1 MNEGF
6 EGLWAKIPVELHYGV
21 CAIALAAYANLA

>member
-1 MNEGF
+1 V
-6 EGLWAKIPVELHYGV
+6 GLWAKIPAELHYGV